1 MVIPLT
7 LIPPFTTRRC
17 HPFSSFLLTLF
28 PSSPRIP
35 PSRYVLASPLYTH
48 STHFYLLLPLSSYL
62 PSSLRGQP
70 GHIVRLVA
78 LTPVAPGSSFPSRY
92 RSFFP
97 IYFFPLL
104 QPSPSASPLLRPC
117 CLSRCLPKVAWPNVA
132 APVVDITQSGCL
144 PPCQTPL
151 AVLRLCSS
159 AITARCYYEPPTIL
173 VPPMLVEAVDHFA
186 RYCLLALSSLLQVW
200 FSPSQARYYPLWCL
214 FVVFLFY

>member
-1 MVIPLT
+1 MASLDILPG
-7 LIPPFTTRRC
+7 
-17 HPFSSFLLTLF
+17 SSL
-28 PSSPRIP
+28 S
-35 PSRYVLASPLYTH
+35 
-48 STHFYLLLPLSSYL
+48 LLLPPVPLFPLVTALSS
-62 PSSLRGQP
+62 PSIFS
-70 GHIVRLVA
+70 
-78 LTPVAPGSSFPSRY
+78 
-92 RSFFP
+92 
-97 IYFFPLL
+97 LL

-151 AVLRLCSS
+151 AARRLCSS

-200 FSPSQARYYPLWCL
+200 FSPSQARYSSLWCL